1 MSDSPTPEEITAAR
15 EALKK
20 RFEKKDKKLVKKTTP
35 PVNQMMEKQM
45 QSIRENPL
53 FENLKNMNMDEI
65 KKIIE
70 GIACK
75 MTVDSKQKKNIKKQM
90 CELIE
95 KIKVEDEG
103 KPSISQS
110 DDQKNTPSTTL
121 PISD

>member
-1 MSDSPTPEEITAAR
+1 MSDESPTPEEMAASR

-20 RFEKKDKKLVKKTTP
+20 RFEKKDNKPVKKTLSP
-35 PVNQMMEKQM
+35 ANKMMEKQM

-75 MTVDSKQKKNIKKQM
+75 MTADSKQKKNIKKQM

-95 KIKVEDEG
+95 KIKVEDAG
-103 KPSISQS
+103 KLP
-110 DDQKNTPSTTL
+110 DSTQATNI

>member
-1 MSDSPTPEEITAAR
+1 MSNKESINNMPTSEEISAAR

-20 RFEKKDKKLVKKTTP
+20 RFEKKDNKSIKKTVSP
-35 PVNQMMEKQM
+35 ANKIMEKQM

-75 MTVDSKQKKNIKKQM
+75 MTTDSKQKKNIKKQM

-95 KIKVEDEG
+95 KIKLED
-103 KPSISQS
+103 
-110 DDQKNTPSTTL
+110 KNSSTTPPL
-121 PISD
+121 SD

>member
-1 MSDSPTPEEITAAR
+1 MSDENPTPEEMAAAR

-20 RFEKKDKKLVKKTTP
+20 RFEKKDNKPVKKTP
-35 PVNQMMEKQM
+35 SSANKMMEKQM

-65 KKIIE
+65 KKIVE

-75 MTVDSKQKKNIKKQM
+75 MTADSKQKKNVKKQM

-95 KIKVEDEG
+95 KIKEEDAG
-103 KPSISQS
+103 KLAESIQA
-110 DDQKNTPSTTL
+110 TT
-121 PISD
+121 ISPATYPDLN

>member
-1 MSDSPTPEEITAAR
+1 MSDMSPNPEEIAAAR

-20 RFEKKDKKLVKKTTP
+20 RFEKKDNKPVKKIQSLA
-35 PVNQMMEKQM
+35 NKMIEKQM

-75 MTVDSKQKKNIKKQM
+75 MTADSKQKKNIKKQM

-95 KIKVEDEG
+95 KIKVEDGE
-103 KPSISQS
+103 KLPISIQPTTIS
-110 DDQKNTPSTTL
+110 PTTL

>member
-1 MSDSPTPEEITAAR
+1 MSDNNPTPEEMAVAR

-20 RFEKKDKKLVKKTTP
+20 RFEKKDNKSVKKTP
-35 PVNQMMEKQM
+35 SPANKMMEKQM

-75 MTVDSKQKKNIKKQM
+75 MTADSKQKKNIKKQM

-95 KIKVEDEG
+95 KIKVEDGG
-103 KPSISQS
+103 KLPDSTQPTTISPATYP
-110 DDQKNTPSTTL
+110 DL
-121 PISD
+121 I